1 MESKTRI
8 ESGYGEGV
16 ADRIDRVGM
25 GWVFKG
31 DEPGGPIPPP
41 QRKKKKGVG
50 EYVRG
55 GSSSEASLLRKRG
68 VCFRREGSSS
78 KGGKGSSL
86 ERGGNLLWK
95 GGGVLCKE
103 EGSKPR
109 ARFCGMAVQR
119 VGDSLVKQGRPRRN

>member
-31 DEPGGPIPPP
+31 
-41 QRKKKKGVG
+41 
-50 EYVRG
+50 
-55 GSSSEASLLRKRG
+55 GSSSEGSLLRKRG
-68 VCFRREGSSS
+68 VCFRREGLLR

-86 ERGGNLLWK
+86 ERGGKLLWK
-95 GGGVLCKE
+95 GGGVL
-103 EGSKPR
+103 
-109 ARFCGMAVQR
+109 
-119 VGDSLVKQGRPRRN
+119 